1 MQKTKRLRV
10 FAGPNGS
17 GKTTLFNEVNEYF
30 NQLPFVNAAEIE
42 YALAKTGLI
51 DLNLFEITAT
61 AHDLKDFSKTIDA
74 NSLINKA
81 VKEGHTIKIEVA
93 ENCLVNKLHN
103 TNSYEAS
110 FAASFIRWLLFK
122 KNKSFSF
129 ETVMSHRS
137 KLKEINTAKRK
148 GYKVYLYFV
157 CTDLPEINVERV
169 KNRVEKGGHTV
180 NFQKIASRYTS
191 TLKNIYPAI
200 KICDRV
206 FLFDNSGKKHE
217 LIGEIFSD
225 SLQIKTDQLPNWFLQ
240 YVLAHYS

>member
-1 MQKTKRLRV
+1 M
-10 FAGPNGS
+10 
-17 GKTTLFNEVNEYF
+17 
-30 NQLPFVNAAEIE
+30 
-42 YALAKTGLI
+42 
-51 DLNLFEITAT
+51 
-61 AHDLKDFSKTIDA
+61 
-74 NSLINKA
+74 
-81 VKEGHTIKIEVA
+81 
-93 ENCLVNKLHN
+93 HN

-191 TLKNIYPAI
+191 TLKNLYPAI

>member
-30 NQLPFVNAAEIE
+30 NQLPFVNADEIE

-61 AHDLKDFSKTIDA
+61 AHDLKIFSKTIDA

-81 VKEGHTIKIEVA
+81 AKEGQ
-93 ENCLVNKLHN
+93 
-103 TNSYEAS
+103 
-110 FAASFIRWLLFK
+110 
-122 KNKSFSF
+122 
-129 ETVMSHRS
+129 
-137 KLKEINTAKRK
+137 
-148 GYKVYLYFV
+148 
-157 CTDLPEINVERV
+157 
-169 KNRVEKGGHTV
+169 TV

-191 TLKNIYPAI
+191 TLKNLYPAI